1 MRMKTILLSFIIFFT
16 TMANTQAQERIENP
30 LYELFLKGFLS
41 HSVQQVSADSLRE
54 VRNEMVLLDTR
65 EKREYEVSHIADA
78 IHIGYEEADFN
89 WLENLPRDTSIVV
102 YCSVGYRS
110 EKIGEQLLE
119 MGFIEVLNLYG
130 GIFEWKNQGYPVVD
144 EQGETEKIHAYSG
157 VWGVWL
163 NKGEKVYR

>member
-1 MRMKTILLSFIIFFT
+1 MKTILLLFIIFFT
-16 TMANTQAQERIENP
+16 TMAKPQAQERIENP
-30 LYELFLKGFLS
+30 LYELFLKGFLA
-41 HSVQQVSADSLRE
+41 HSIQQVSVDSLSE
-54 VRNEMVLLDTR
+54 VHDEVVVLDTR

-78 IHIGYEEADFN
+78 IHIGYEEADFSR
-89 WLENLPRDTSIVV
+89 LQNLPRDTSIVV

-119 MGFIEVLNLYG
+119 MGFVDVSNLYG
-130 GIFEWKNQGYPVVD
+130 GIFEWKNQGHTVVD
-144 EQGETEKIHAYSG
+144 EQGETEKVHAYSG